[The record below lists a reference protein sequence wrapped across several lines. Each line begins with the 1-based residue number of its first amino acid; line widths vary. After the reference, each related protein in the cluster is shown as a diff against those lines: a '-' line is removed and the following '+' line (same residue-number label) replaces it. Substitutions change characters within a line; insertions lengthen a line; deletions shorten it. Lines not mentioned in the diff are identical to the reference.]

1 VIDPSID
8 VVWRACAPRVLGAL
22 VRRYGHVDA
31 SEDALQEALVAAA
44 RQWPADGIPD
54 DPKAWLIRV
63 ASRRLVDRLRADDAR
78 ARREERVAV
87 TTNPLATIGPED
99 ATVDCDD
106 TLAVM
111 LLCCH
116 PSLSLPSQVALT
128 LRAVAGLT
136 TAQIARSFLVPES
149 TMAQRIVRA
158 KARLEGV
165 ADPFG
170 LPPVTEM
177 PARVAAVAHVL
188 YLVYTEGH
196 AATTGGSLTIPSLGA
211 EAIRLARELHRSL
224 PDDSEVSGLLAL
236 MLLTDAR
243 RSARIG
249 TDGSFIPLT
258 EQDRAQWNCDQIT
271 EGIRLVD
278 AALTIGPVGPYQLQ
292 AAIAAV
298 HDEAATAEATD
309 WAQIEQLYEMLER
322 IAPGPIVTLNRAVAV
337 AEVRGPQAA
346 LELIDPLR
354 DDQRLRRNHRLH
366 AVDAHLL
373 ELAGRADEAHAAYLL
388 AARLATSIPE
398 QRHLHAAARRLE
410 PGRRSPAGTDDR
422 PQRSPT
428 AVSARA
434 TDRLSPSSNPT
445 SSACWS
451 ARSVR

>member
-1 VIDPSID
+1 MSEPGID

-22 VRRYGHVDA
+22 IRRYGHVDA
-31 SEDALQEALVAAA
+31 AEDALQEALVAAA
-44 RQWPADGIPD
+44 RQWPADGLPD

-63 ASRRLVDRLRADDAR
+63 ASRKLIDRLRADDAR
-78 ARREERVAV
+78 ARREARVTLDV
-87 TTNPLATIGPED
+87 TTSTFATAGPEN
-99 ATVDCDD
+99 TSVDCDD

-116 PSLSLPSQVALT
+116 PSLSHPSQVALT

-158 KARLEGV
+158 KARLEGL

-196 AATTGGSLTIPSLGA
+196 TATTGGSLTIPSLAA

-224 PDDSEVSGLLAL
+224 PDDGEVAGLLAL

-249 TDGSFIPLT
+249 TDGSFIPLA
-258 EQDRAQWNCDQIT
+258 EQDRARWNRDQIT
-271 EGIRLVD
+271 EGTELVET
-278 AALTIGPVGPYQLQ
+278 ALTSGPVGPYQLQ

-346 LELIDPLR
+346 LELIDPLL

-366 AVDAHLL
+366 AVEAHLL
-373 ELAGRADEAHAAYLL
+373 ELAGRFEDARGAYLH

-410 PGRRSPAGTDDR
+410 P
-422 PQRSPT
+422 
-428 AVSARA
+428 
-434 TDRLSPSSNPT
+434 
-445 SSACWS
+445 
-451 ARSVR
+451 